1 MRNVLSRLLPR
12 KFFTWR
18 PIPGSPILIAAVL
31 VTATVGLFGLYRS
44 GYFFLS
50 HPAAEPDLSSTASMT
65 DESQSRKRLT
75 ELPDDD
81 AGIPQSPLEIREE
94 MERLADWLRRRY
106 PKTADAGIIAGRME
120 YHLGNMDAAEEAF
133 QGVLRL
139 DPENVHAHH
148 GLALID
154 VARSRFEQA
163 VPHFQRVVARSPG
176 AIGPMLELADALIRT
191 GRIDEAVDLL
201 EKDFP
206 SEIES
211 VWRFQMLGQCYLHRG
226 DLGRARIMYELALLL
241 EPEDAVALTG
251 LATVSSRLKDGE
263 QAAAFTERLR
273 RVREREREA
282 GREARKTHDDAAA
295 LAEKLAEG
303 YATAGRLCAVQGDDR
318 SAERLWRR
326 AVALRPNSWEAHRD
340 LAEWY
345 LKQPERV
352 SEAVAHAEAAVAAS
366 PNGATHFLLARA
378 YRAAGRSQESLDAV
392 RRALAG
398 GERRAEALARY
409 RQLTEGR
416 EESAAD
422 HHFSELPSGSS
433 QRP

>member
-1 MRNVLSRLLPR
+1 MRSVQSPLSHC

-18 PIPGSPILIAAVL
+18 PILGAAVL
-31 VTATVGLFGLYRS
+31 VTAITGLFELYRA
-44 GYFFLS
+44 GRFFFL
-50 HPAAEPDLSSTASMT
+50 PLAEKPGLPSSVSVT
-65 DESQSRKRLT
+65 DESQALKRLT
-75 ELPDDD
+75 ELPDAA
-81 AGIPQSPLEIREE
+81 AGIPQSAVEIREE
-94 MERLADWLRRRY
+94 MDRLADWLRRWY
-106 PKTADAGIIAGRME
+106 PNTQDAGIIAGRLE
-120 YHLGNMDAAEEAF
+120 YHLGNMDAAEDAF
-133 QGVLRL
+133 RGVLRL

-163 VPHFQRVVARSPG
+163 VPHFQRVIARSPR

-201 EKDFP
+201 ERDFP

-226 DLGRARIMYELALLL
+226 DLQRAQIMYELALLL

-251 LATVSSRLKDGE
+251 LVTVSSRLHHRD

-282 GREARKTHDDAAA
+282 GRETRKIHDDAAA
-295 LAEKLAEG
+295 LAQKLAEG
-303 YATAGRLCAVQGDDR
+303 YAAAGRLCAVQGDDQP
-318 SAERLWRR
+318 AERLWRR
-326 AVALRPNSWEAHRD
+326 AVGLRPDSWEAHRD

-345 LKQPERV
+345 LKRPDRV

-398 GERRAEALARY
+398 GERRPEALALY

-416 EESAAD
+416 EQNAAD
-422 HHFSELPSGSS
+422 HHFSELPSGSP